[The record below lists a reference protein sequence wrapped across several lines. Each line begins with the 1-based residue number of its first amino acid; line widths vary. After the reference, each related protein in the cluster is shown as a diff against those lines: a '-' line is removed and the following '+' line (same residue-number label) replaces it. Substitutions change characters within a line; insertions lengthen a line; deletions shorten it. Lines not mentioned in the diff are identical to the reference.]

1 MTWYSVRIFT
11 VSLSK
16 DLSPLHYHVRETCLV
31 VKVSWD
37 RGGSGQRIRSCPS
50 QSSGWSHWLT
60 PLRPMKSAMGPLVIA
75 PALAPKVSMEPNNEY
90 CKQTHQQTPKN
101 KVLKILEKSKCEL
114 LKFESPV
121 CSIFY
126 LLWITWIILDTAYI
140 VWVVLDYIW
149 SISES
154 VFIYYSS
161 NNIDFFF
168 ELGFLLC

>member
-75 PALAPKVSMEPNNEY
+75 PAIAPKVSMEPNNEY

-101 KVLKILEKSKCEL
+101 KVLRFWRNLNVNFWNL
-114 LKFESPV
+114 NPRFV
-121 CSIFY
+121 QY
-126 LLWITWIILDTAYI
+126 
-140 VWVVLDYIW
+140 
-149 SISES
+149 
-154 VFIYYSS
+154 FIYCESH
-161 NNIDFFF
+161 
-168 ELGFLLC
+168 ELFWTPLILYG